1 MKNKFKLIACSLFL
15 SVGTLTALIAVEKE
29 GVTDLLNLTSVK
41 AGNEYTLT
49 LDSSNKYVDGNQNV
63 PTDSNNGAFVRFAYT
78 NATQSSE
85 GHVVLLNGGTLKNTE
100 QLTSLS
106 YFAPSFTL
114 SDGASLKFR
123 ASNNGVDWG
132 DYACIKPY
140 NNEITSG
147 LFNVPYMHYI
157 EFKAEGGSVDI
168 DSVVYGYTCLESD
181 NQGFDNYEIGTSY
194 VDSNLSYTTSNSYN
208 DLSSGLTVYKEF
220 NGGAKEVLDS
230 NSYTVSV
237 KNSSGVEI
245 NKSLSLTEGEHAVT
259 IARKDKAF
267 ADISYNFTVVADRF
281 TVTTD
286 LTTPKEIHT
295 DRQKEYLSY
304 DGDYKSMKSSDM
316 PDGKSHLSDSLPVNL
331 AWNFSPTSGKTVS
344 KYSVIYGQKA
354 DLSDGYEF
362 IGTTSKSLDLYNPFL
377 GTNYFR
383 ICAKYTDNSVEYSSI
398 KTFVVDDTCPRN
410 LTIAGMT
417 NCRDMGGRTTI
428 FGGKIK
434 QGLLYR
440 TSGKGQNGTWD
451 SSAIAKVKEVMVNQL
466 GLKNEIYIADT
477 NNYEVGPSIGLNTYY
492 AYMDYNKHQSTN
504 SRSHFSRNT
513 ESVKNVFK
521 ILSDENNYP
530 IFYHCKIGTDR
541 TGLVAILVNG
551 ILGVPSNMIF
561 QDYLFSNFGNIGSQ
575 RIVGNGDID
584 DIANY
589 MSEIDA
595 MPGNNWQEKTYN
607 TLLAIGV
614 PRSTLD
620 TVINLLTDG
629 PKPNNEQGQIGLNV
643 NQMVVTGNEVT
654 YTPRSSITDRK
665 EPEYYLKLSSNT
677 SASFTFNTSE
687 SGTAKIYGYLG
698 HNERT
703 TSKYV
708 NTSVSVS
715 IDNVNVTIP
724 TLNFETANMGYCDGN
739 RTNYYFVPLGEVNNL
754 SAGEHTIKISGV
766 ANDMKLGRLSIFGV
780 PATVD
785 ENQGNFIPP
794 HIHDFGEET
803 SMPASN
809 GAVAYNYSECEC
821 GKKRISFRALDG
833 TYASGSTLKSG
844 TAEGFMKLN
853 KDGNSISYIFN
864 MNGAGTANVSIEGAM
879 DGFSSNGNAT
889 MFSGDT
895 AIFEFKMNNNII
907 DISNY
912 KNVTY
917 SSLFPTTN
925 PVADGYS
932 GVGIVDLGNFD
943 YVNGNNSFVIKRVK
957 TLNFAIRNIIITF

>member
-1 MKNKFKLIACSLFL
+1 MNNKLKLVACSLFL
-15 SVGTLTALIAVEKE
+15 SVGTLTALV
-29 GVTDLLNLTSVK
+29 VLD
-41 AGNEYTLT
+41 NENSGGIFNSSTVRANNPYSLT
-49 LDSSNKYVDGNQNV
+49 LDSSNKYVDGDQNI
-63 PTDSNNGAFVRFAYT
+63 PTDLKNGAFVRFSYT
-78 NATQSSE
+78 NASQSSS
-85 GHVVLLNGGTLKNTE
+85 GHVVLNNGGTLRNAE
-100 QLTSLS
+100 QLTSVS
-106 YFAPSFTL
+106 YFIPTFTL
-114 SDGASLKFR
+114 GNGASLKFR
-123 ASNNGVDWG
+123 ASNDGVNWG
-132 DYACIKPY
+132 DYASIKPY
-140 NNEITSG
+140 TNGISSG
-147 LFNVPYMHYI
+147 SFNLPYMRYV

-168 DSVVYGYTCLESD
+168 GSISFNYTCFEGD

-194 VDSNLSYTTSNSYN
+194 TDSNNSYTTNDTYNS
-208 DLSSGLTVYKEF
+208 LSGGLVVYKNY
-220 NGGAKEVLDS
+220 NGGSSEELDS
-230 NSYTVSV
+230 TLYDVSV
-237 KNSSGVEI
+237 KNPLGVEI
-245 NKSLSLTEGEHAVT
+245 NKASDLVAGEHTVT
-259 IARKDKAF
+259 ISRKDKAF
-267 ADISYNFTVVADRF
+267 ADISYNFTVINDRF

-295 DRQKEYLSY
+295 NRQKEYLSY

-331 AWNFSPTSGKTVS
+331 AWNFSPASGKTVS
-344 KYSVIYGQKA
+344 KYSVIHGQKA

-440 TSGKGQNGTWD
+440 TSGKNQNGSITNET
-451 SSAIAKVKEVMVNQL
+451 IETMVNRF

-477 NNYEVGPSIGLNTYY
+477 NSYEVGPSIGVNTYY
-492 AYMDYNKHQSTN
+492 AYMDYNKNQKTN

-521 ILSDENNYP
+521 ILADENNYP

-551 ILGVPSNMIF
+551 VLGVPLNMIF
-561 QDYLFSNFGNIGSQ
+561 QDYLFSNFGKIGSQ
-575 RIVGNGDID
+575 RVVGNGDID

-614 PRSTLD
+614 SRSTLD

-643 NQMVVTGNEVT
+643 NQMVVTGNEIT
-654 YTPRSSITDRK
+654 YTPRVNITDRK

-715 IDNVNVTIP
+715 VDNVNVTIP

-754 SAGEHTIKISGV
+754 SAGAHTIQIS
-766 ANDMKLGRLSIFGV
+766 
-780 PATVD
+780 
-785 ENQGNFIPP
+785 
-794 HIHDFGEET
+794 
-803 SMPASN
+803 
-809 GAVAYNYSECEC
+809 
-821 GKKRISFRALDG
+821 
-833 TYASGSTLKSG
+833 
-844 TAEGFMKLN
+844 
-853 KDGNSISYIFN
+853 
-864 MNGAGTANVSIEGAM
+864 
-879 DGFSSNGNAT
+879 
-889 MFSGDT
+889 
-895 AIFEFKMNNNII
+895 
-907 DISNY
+907 
-912 KNVTY
+912 
-917 SSLFPTTN
+917 
-925 PVADGYS
+925 
-932 GVGIVDLGNFD
+932 
-943 YVNGNNSFVIKRVK
+943 
-957 TLNFAIRNIIITF
+957 